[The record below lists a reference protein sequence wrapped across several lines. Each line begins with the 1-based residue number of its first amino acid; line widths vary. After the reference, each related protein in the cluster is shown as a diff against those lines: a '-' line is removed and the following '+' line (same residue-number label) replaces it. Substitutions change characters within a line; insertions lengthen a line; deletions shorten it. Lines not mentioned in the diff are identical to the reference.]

1 MRQKVDLKR
10 VFFAAMAKLTAHNS
24 IKAVVFQS
32 SITLVCHVLHR
43 DHTACAANEG
53 ALAAILTRELC

>member
-10 VFFAAMAKLTAHNS
+10 VFLAAMAKLTAHNS

-43 DHTACAANEG
+43 DRTSCAANEG
-53 ALAAILTRELC
+53 ALAAILTR